1 MKTFFYWF
9 MVIFSIVAV
18 ISINLVFDFRMG
30 VILEFF
36 ICLFTVVMPSV
47 LFTFLDRF
55 FPKKWY
61 SENNKIFNERKFERR
76 FYERIK
82 LKKWKN
88 KVPQFLKIDD
98 ISKTKDKID
107 KEYIE
112 HFISET
118 RRGEFMHFIDILF
131 GIIAAIFLPRRFLFR
146 YTLPILF
153 VWTIFNLLS
162 IWIQRYNRPR
172 LKKALE
178 RFERESEKEEQTA
191 NI

>member
-36 ICLFTVVMPSV
+36 ICLFTIVVPSI
-47 LFTFLDRF
+47 LFTFLDKF

-61 SENNKIFNERKFERR
+61 SENNKIFGERKFERK

-82 LKKWKN
+82 IKKWKN

-98 ISKTKDKID
+98 ISKTKDKVD

-118 RRGEFMHFIDILF
+118 RRGELMHAIDILF
-131 GIIAAIFLPRRFLFR
+131 GFITALFLPKKFLLR

-153 VWTIFNLLS
+153 VWTIFNLIS

-178 RFERESEKEEQTA
+178 RFERESEKEEQLA